1 MISNSTFKLLAI
13 SKLPKIGKSAI
24 NQLAKKPINWSDS
37 FESIIEK
44 NLPNYHPD
52 SITNEILNWANNIKK
67 IADQAGDYIISQLDD
82 AYPSQ
87 LIDTF
92 DAPAFLFCRG
102 NISLLATKCIA
113 VIGTRTPSNDG
124 KIIGNN
130 ITKWFT
136 DNSWTIVSGLALGID
151 TIAHK
156 SCIENSGKTIV
167 VLGTNLNKIYPPEN
181 ENLLNKILLND
192 GLVISE
198 YAYDNK
204 GFRSQF
210 VERDRIQAGLSNAVI
225 LIQSDLAGG
234 SMHASKAILKYKR
247 FLIVANQSRTDILNN
262 HPKIEANL
270 TLINSDIEKI
280 KKIFEINDLDENQII
295 KMMNRYEYET
305 VNKKILNLNRIQFK
319 NTNASFDF

>member
-1 MISNSTFKLLAI
+1 MISNSTFKLLAL

-44 NLPNYHPD
+44 NLINYQPN
-52 SITNEILNWANNIKK
+52 SITNEILDWANNIKK
-67 IADQAGDYIISQLDD
+67 IAEQAGDHIISQVDE

-102 NISLLATKCIA
+102 NISLLKTKCIA
-113 VIGTRTPSNDG
+113 IIGTRTPSNDG
-124 KIIGNN
+124 EIIGNN
-130 ITKWFT
+130 ITKWFSNN
-136 DNSWTIVSGLALGID
+136 DWTIVSGLALGID

-156 SCIENSGKTIV
+156 ACIESSGKTIV
-167 VLGTNLNKIYPPEN
+167 VLGTNLNKIYPSEN
-181 ENLLNKILLND
+181 ENLLNKILLNE

-225 LIQSDLAGG
+225 LIQSDLKGG

-247 FLIVANQSRTDILNN
+247 FLIIANQSRADILNN

-270 TLINSDIEKI
+270 NLINSDIENV
-280 KKIFEINDLDENQII
+280 KKILQISDLDESQII
-295 KMMNRYEYET
+295 KMMNRSEYEA
-305 VNKKILNLNRIQFK
+305 VHEKILNINRNQFK
-319 NTNASFDF
+319 NTNASFEF